1 MGDRRFDGT
10 KISGSLGLNRSGEI
24 DLTASLNSENEI
36 FESPS
41 KSSLLMIAV
50 ISALRTWCPIFLRN
64 ILILPSV
71 R

>member
-1 MGDRRFDGT
+1 
-10 KISGSLGLNRSGEI
+10 
-24 DLTASLNSENEI
+24 
-36 FESPS
+36 
-41 KSSLLMIAV
+41 MIAV